1 MNKILYPAIFQ
12 SEDDG
17 YSVWIPD
24 IQGCISQGDTLEEAY
39 ENIKD
44 ALGLFVEEQKVT
56 KSYVLP
62 EASKPEDIKV
72 DNGQFVALV
81 EFDWV
86 SYLKKTDNRSVN
98 KTLTIPAWLNEAAKS
113 KNINFSQVLQK
124 ALKETLHLQS

>member
-1 MNKILYPAIFQ
+1 MNKILYPAVFQ
-12 SEDDG
+12 SEDVG

-24 IQGCISQGDTLEEAY
+24 IQVCISQGDTLEEAY

-44 ALGLFVEEQKVT
+44 SLGLFVEEQKDT

-62 EASKPEDIKV
+62 EASKPEYIKV
-72 DNGQFVALV
+72 EKGQFVALV

-86 SYLKKTDNRSVN
+86 SYLKKTDNRAVN

-113 KNINFSQVLQK
+113 ENINFSQVLQK
-124 ALKETLHLQS
+124 ALKETLHLQ

>member
-1 MNKILYPAIFQ
+1 MNKILYPAVFQ
-12 SEDDG
+12 SEDVG

-44 ALGLFVEEQKVT
+44 SLGLFVEEQKE
-56 KSYVLP
+56 K
-62 EASKPEDIKV
+62 
-72 DNGQFVALV
+72 GQFVALV

-86 SYLKKTDNRSVN
+86 SYLKKTDNRAVN

-113 KNINFSQVLQK
+113 ENINFSQVLQK
-124 ALKETLHLQS
+124 ALKETLHLQ